1 MTDDNVYNKLNNVS
15 ETLATNID
23 ILQYVLNATTKQGDE
38 FNVNKFIPI
47 DAIKSVTESS
57 IDGLKLM
64 LFTIKKFTEKGNAR
78 LAHTPTVSEVTKN
91 LLKLRMFFHLE
102 SEPLRPIVSQF
113 MLTLLDFRK
122 MVLKELNLLLP
133 FEYQK
138 ELYLARI
145 WSKNEILK
153 KNIQNTQDRLACLE
167 KEHRVITDKRRKRI
181 RVLEHMLKNP
191 SSTYEDRVDEI
202 LYEFEVLFFFL
213 NRNE

>member
-1 MTDDNVYNKLNNVS
+1 MRQDNVYNKLNHVS

-23 ILQYVLNATTKQGDE
+23 ILQYILNATTKEGDE

-47 DAIKSVTESS
+47 EALYSVTESS

-91 LLKLRMFFHLE
+91 LLKLRTCFHLE
-102 SEPLRPIVSQF
+102 SEPMRPIVLKF

-122 MVLKELNLLLP
+122 IVLKELNLLLP
-133 FEYQK
+133 FEYQR
-138 ELYLARI
+138 ELYLGRI

-153 KNIQNTQDRLACLE
+153 KNIQNTQERLACLE
-167 KEHRVITDKRRKRI
+167 KEHRVVTDKRRKRI
-181 RVLEHMLKNP
+181 KVLENMLKNP
-191 SSTYEDRVDEI
+191 ESTYEDRVDQI
-202 LYEFEVLFFFL
+202 LYGFKVLSFFL
-213 NRNE
+213 NYNE